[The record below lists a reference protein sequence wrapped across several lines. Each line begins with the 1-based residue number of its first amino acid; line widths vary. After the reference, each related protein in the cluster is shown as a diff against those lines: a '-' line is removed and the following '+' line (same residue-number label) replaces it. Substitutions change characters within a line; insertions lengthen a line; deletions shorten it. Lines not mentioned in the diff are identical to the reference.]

1 MTVHAEVETLFPY
14 ARWRSRL
21 PALHEQY
28 AHADPFPHIHL
39 EQFLDAAVIE
49 RAIAEFPEM
58 GSGPWVH
65 YKHFNENKQGMTARD
80 AFPPFIGSIV
90 DELNSPAFVA
100 WLSTLTGIPDLLAD
114 PGLEGGGMHQSGTGG
129 FLNVHADFTR
139 HHHQT
144 TWRRRVNVIVYLN
157 RGWRPEWGGAIE
169 LWDRAMTHAV
179 VRVPPLANH
188 AVIFNTDDSS
198 YHGFA
203 DPLRCPRGVTRKS
216 LATYYYTEDVGV
228 SAPAR
233 STNYQARPGDGAGKS
248 ALIWADK
255 TLVNLYSRA
264 KSTFGLSDDFASRAL
279 GLLDR
284 WKRKP

>member
-1 MTVHAEVETLFPY
+1 MTPPAAVETQFPF
-14 ARWRSRL
+14 ARWAPSL
-21 PALHEQY
+21 PALRERY
-28 AHADPFPHIHL
+28 AQAEPFPHIHL
-39 EQFLDAAVIE
+39 EEFLDAAVIE
-49 RAIAEFPEM
+49 RAIAEFPSI
-58 GSGPWVH
+58 GSDGWVH

-80 AFPPFIGSIV
+80 AFPPVIGAVV

-100 WLSTLTGIPDLLAD
+100 WLSELTSIPNLVAD
-114 PGLEGGGMHQSGTGG
+114 PGLEGGGMHQSGAGG

-157 RGWRPEWGGAIE
+157 DGWQPEWGGAIE
-169 LWDRAMTHAV
+169 LWDREMRRPV

-188 AVIFNTDDSS
+188 AVIFNTDETS

-203 DPLRCPRGVTRKS
+203 DPLRCPPGVTRKS
-216 LATYYYTEDVGV
+216 LATYYYTVEAQTD
-228 SAPAR
+228 APAR
-233 STNYQARPGDGAGKS
+233 STNYQARPGDGVGKT

-255 TLVNLYSRA
+255 TLVSLYSRA
-264 KSTFGLSDDFASRAL
+264 KTTFGLSDDAASRAL
-279 GLLDR
+279 RLLDR

>member
-1 MTVHAEVETLFPY
+1 MTPQKSVETLFPY
-14 ARWRSRL
+14 ARWAPL
-21 PALHEQY
+21 VDALGERY
-28 AHADPFPHIHL
+28 ARAEPFPHIHL
-39 EQFLDAAVIE
+39 EHFLDESVID

-58 GSGPWVH
+58 GSGRWVH
-65 YKHFNENKQGMTARD
+65 YKHFNENKQGMTARE
-80 AFPPFIGSIV
+80 AFPPFIGAIV

-100 WLSTLTGIPDLLAD
+100 WLSDLTGIPKLIAD
-114 PGLEGGGMHQSGTGG
+114 PSLEGGGMHQSGTGG

-157 RGWRPEWGGAIE
+157 RGWQPEWGGAIE
-169 LWDRAMTHAV
+169 LWDREMTHAA

-188 AVIFNTDDSS
+188 AVIFNTDDTS

-203 DPLRCPRGVTRKS
+203 DPLRCPPEVTRKS
-216 LATYYYTEDVGV
+216 LATYYYTVDAATA
-228 SAPAR
+228 APAR

-255 TLVNLYSRA
+255 TLVSLYSRA
-264 KSTFGLSDDFASRAL
+264 KTAFGLSDDFASRTL
-279 GLLDR
+279 GLFDR